1 MNLDSREKIRRGQ
14 KLKRKRSPEMKRK
27 MSPFT
32 GYTFFFFFFLFSPFS
47 FFFFSFLFSPFSSF
61 FFSRERRFQRYYFCM
76 NPRRQEKTRFTI
88 SALIFHSLEFFCNN
102 VSTVYWSIFCRNYYL
117 VICVATCIYISLKKI
132 ATYLS

>member
-14 KLKRKRSPEMKRK
+14 KLKRKRRPEMKRK

-32 GYTFFFFFFLFSPFS
+32 GYT